1 MFRSNL
7 LLEASKPGQWIVRR
21 PLVWAICANM
31 DNARGCCLIIVPPGF
46 VTDLASV
53 PRFLRD
59 RKAFDVNGASRRP
72 AVLHDYLYA
81 TGMLGKEE
89 ADNIFRQA
97 LRAEGVGAV
106 TAWAFYQAV
115 HWFGGAPYREHARQ
129 RDIARAARRSV

>member
-7 LLEASKPGQWIVRR
+7 LLEASPVADQWIVRR
-21 PLVWAICANM
+21 PLVWATRSDKLDAIT
-31 DNARGCCLIIVPPGF
+31 VPKGF

-72 AVLHDYLYA
+72 AVLHDFLYA
-81 TGMLGKEE
+81 TGLGGKDF
-89 ADNIFRQA
+89 ADNLFRLA

-106 TAWAFYQAV
+106 NAWLFYQAV
-115 HWFGGAPYREHARQ
+115 HLFGSIPYAQH
-129 RDIARAARRSV
+129 AARRAAEAAKKAVT

>member
-21 PLVWAICANM
+21 PLVWDLPGKLGVIT
-31 DNARGCCLIIVPPGF
+31 VPSGF

-81 TGMLGKEE
+81 TGMLGKEI
-89 ADNIFRQA
+89 ADDIFRQA
-97 LRAEGVGAV
+97 LRDEGVGAV

-115 HWFGGAPYREHARQ
+115 NWFGGGPYREHARQ
-129 RDIARAARRSV
+129 RAARAAKRAVEPS